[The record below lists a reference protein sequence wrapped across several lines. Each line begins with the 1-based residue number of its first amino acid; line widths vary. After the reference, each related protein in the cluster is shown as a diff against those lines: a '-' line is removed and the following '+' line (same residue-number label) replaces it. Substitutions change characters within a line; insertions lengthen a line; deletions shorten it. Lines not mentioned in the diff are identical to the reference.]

1 MPLRTFATRPP
12 KRVKVQ
18 RLLPHRHGVVIQ
30 SQPLTAGLR
39 PIAWAPMPSP
49 PDDQPPPQAH
59 PPPAGAPGGEPVDAF
74 GRPLAA
80 WGQRLGAYLIDEV
93 FIRVLALLAVFAL
106 GLRHQFGGRIL
117 WLLMAAAY
125 YAVLNGSQMGQTFGK
140 RVFGIQVRDAT
151 GEGGTIGVG
160 RAGLRFVTVGLFRL
174 VPFFGLFTLLD
185 GLWPLWDPRR
195 QALHDKI
202 AGSVV
207 VRVTQTRRFAPPGPS
222 G

>member
-1 MPLRTFATRPP
+1 MAAALPLRTFAPRPP
-12 KRVKVQ
+12 KRVKVEC
-18 RLLPHRHGVVIQ
+18 LLLHRHRVVTQ
-30 SQPLTAGLR
+30 SQTPER
-39 PIAWAPMPSP
+39 ERH
-49 PDDQPPPQAH
+49 PDSLGSMES
-59 PPPAGAPGGEPVDAF
+59 PAGPIGAEAVDAF
-74 GRPLAA
+74 GRPLAP
-80 WGQRLGAYLIDEV
+80 WGHRLGAYLIDEV
-93 FIRVLALLAVFAL
+93 FIRIVALCAVFAL

-117 WLLMAAAY
+117 WLLMAGAY
-125 YAVLNGSQMGQTFGK
+125 YAVLNGSETGQTFGK

-160 RAGLRFVTVGLFRL
+160 RAGLRFVTVGLFRI

-207 VRVTQTRRFAPPGPS
+207 VRVIQT
-222 G
+222 